1 MTRRTAVVHG
11 DGTRHCHWC
20 SLDTAFAAIDAL
32 QAEAVGGGDY
42 GAGQRRA
49 LREARQA
56 IARRFLTD
64 AMDATE
70 NREWE

>member
-1 MTRRTAVVHG
+1 VTPPEDFLEPPHAPVSPLV
-11 DGTRHCHWC
+11 
-20 SLDTAFAAIDAL
+20 SLDAVFAEIDAL

-42 GAGQRRA
+42 GAGQRGA